1 MAERDIEKVGY
12 SLTIE
17 EKYHNTLDI
26 EGFSHMMKDPSYCYK
41 FYWLEALVQII
52 SEGIQETTFDAV
64 INEMICNAWYS
75 VREFHIHL
83 SGLQLDSQVRDGL
96 ERAVLK
102 LSELS
107 NLPANASKVEIKN
120 AIREHEVELKASKE
134 QLTNMVPYRA
144 LAGFFLKDDAVVD
157 WGSVRRLTAYI
168 EKINRDVVLLPYT
181 LGDSSKLKKE
191 IYFQPAWIEMIQ
203 DNMVSILGWI
213 QYEKVKWLQNNNPEV
228 PGLVYKLAPMDEKMR
243 KLNNVRKLWEG
254 ILDLSEVR
262 DVFTGEA
269 VVPEQYDVDHFIPWS
284 FVMNDELWNLMPM
297 DSSLNSAKSN
307 RLPKWDPFF
316 SRFAENQFLLY
327 GFIHE
332 KAGIHKLFEACFRD
346 NLHSIWAGQEL
357 YRKGNS
363 REEFYGILQKNMQP
377 VYDSARRQGYEI
389 WSRMA

>member
-1 MAERDIEKVGY
+1 MAELDIEKVGY
-12 SLTIE
+12 GLTIE
-17 EKYHNTLDI
+17 GKYHNTLDI

-41 FYWLEALVQII
+41 FYWLEAIVRII
-52 SEGIQETTFDAV
+52 SEGIHETNFDAV

-83 SGLQLDSQVRDGL
+83 SGLQPDSQVRDGL
-96 ERAVLK
+96 ERAVLR
-102 LSELS
+102 LSEIS

-120 AIREHEVELKASKE
+120 AIKEHEAELKASKE

-144 LAGFFLKDDAVVD
+144 LAGFFLKDGSVVD

-168 EKINRDVVLLPYT
+168 EKVNRDVVLLPYT
-181 LGDSSKLKKE
+181 LGASSKLKKE
-191 IYFQPAWIEMIQ
+191 IYFQPAWVEMIQ
-203 DNMVSILGWI
+203 DNTVSILGWI

-228 PGLVYKLAPMDEKMR
+228 PGLVYKLAPMDEKIR

-269 VVPEQYDVDHFIPWS
+269 VIPKQYDVDHFIPWS

-316 SRFAENQFLLY
+316 SRFAENQYLLY

-346 NLHSIWAGQEL
+346 NLHSPIIIFF
-357 YRKGNS
+357 
-363 REEFYGILQKNMQP
+363 FYSQIIQSHFFPADKFYLHAHPKYFFLIHKQSMQ
-377 VYDSARRQGYEI
+377 
-389 WSRMA
+389 